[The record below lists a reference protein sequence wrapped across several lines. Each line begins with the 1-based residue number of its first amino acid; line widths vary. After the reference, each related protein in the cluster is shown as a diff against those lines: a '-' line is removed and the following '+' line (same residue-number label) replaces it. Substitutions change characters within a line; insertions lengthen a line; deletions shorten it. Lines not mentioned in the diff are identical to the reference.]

1 MGIPDFDYEL
11 ESDGVDVSKV
21 AFDERDDKVADKLKT
36 AVSLALSAR
45 QALTDAAAEAIE
57 TSSTFGYELGVID
70 ERQRI
75 VDLMKPALCDEK
87 NCEKEVCKQYLAVYR
102 KVESGEK

>member
-11 ESDGVDVSKV
+11 ENVDVSKV
-21 AFDERDDKVADKLKT
+21 AFDERDDKVVDKLQV
-36 AVSLALSAR
+36 AVRLAMSAR

-75 VDLMKPALCDEK
+75 VDLMKPALCDEE

>member
-11 ESDGVDVSKV
+11 ENVDVSKV
-21 AFDERDDKVADKLKT
+21 AFDERDDKVVDKLQV
-36 AVSLALSAR
+36 AVRLAMSAR